1 MVFFYI
7 FYEAKA
13 MEEPRRLTPEQVEV
27 RKLYE
32 TEDFYKYVPMTNPYA
47 DPYSHETTVHKKLAA
62 RCNKISPFLNIVHR
76 YAHQAV
82 EMLYATDRR
91 RQPTSSE
98 IREILK
104 TIDLILGA
112 ETGLVLNA
120 SEFDFIPGGYEK
132 IREFFT
138 RVRTELREKL
148 NPQ

>member
-1 MVFFYI
+1 
-7 FYEAKA
+7 
-13 MEEPRRLTPEQVEV
+13 
-27 RKLYE
+27 
-32 TEDFYKYVPMTNPYA
+32 
-47 DPYSHETTVHKKLAA
+47 
-62 RCNKISPFLNIVHR
+62 
-76 YAHQAV
+76 
-82 EMLYATDRR
+82 MLYATDRR
-91 RQPTSSE
+91 RQPSSSE

-148 NPQ
+148 NPQWLNECCLQYYKTKYNKNKTSKKMMIKK